1 MMSKILA
8 NKQLFVVFI
17 MTHSHFFINRSINM
31 KSYELIKNI
40 RSSLNLTQ
48 NEFGNLLGITQ
59 QEVSKLEK
67 GLCKLTIDTL
77 MNISDIMPT
86 PIILHIS
93 KDNVIPIDVSLISLF
108 SFSTLSSSDQ
118 KFITDLISRLSTNT
132 SL

>member
-1 MMSKILA
+1 
-8 NKQLFVVFI
+8 
-17 MTHSHFFINRSINM
+17 M

-48 NEFGNLLGITQ
+48 KELGNLLGITQ

-67 GLCKLTIDTL
+67 GLCKLTVDTL

-93 KDNVIPIDVSLISLF
+93 KDNIISIDVSLISLF